1 MPALGPI
8 NHKRAPAEDPAISST
23 MEKLRVE
30 YWPIQR
36 LKPYDRNP
44 RKNDKAAL
52 AGATCAPRAP
62 TRAFFAVFRSSAAA
76 GEVPVSVVD
85 VMMLFSFRGI
95 TAVTTSITPM
105 HRNCK

>member
-44 RKNDKAAL
+44 RKNDKAVTRIAVL
-52 AGATCAPRAP
+52 ESDGRTFERIRAERGNS
-62 TRAFFAVFRSSAAA
+62 RA
-76 GEVPVSVVD
+76 
-85 VMMLFSFRGI
+85 
-95 TAVTTSITPM
+95 
-105 HRNCK
+105 